1 MTKKDSV
8 LSAKYDII
16 FLQPTFFGRFFRV
29 FWIRSRYFGR
39 SGLRKKSLIRIRN
52 TAQNEHD
59 LICQLFKILKP
70 VKDRDAPKNSPP
82 TILVRGVC
90 GAEYLL
96 IHILLQ
102 CGQFGGCHDE

>member
-1 MTKKDSV
+1 MGVFSGFSGSDPDILAVPDS
-8 LSAKYDII
+8 
-16 FLQPTFFGRFFRV
+16 G
-29 FWIRSRYFGR
+29 
-39 SGLRKKSLIRIRN
+39 KKSLIRIRN

-59 LICQLFKILKP
+59 LIRQLFKIMKP